1 MNEHLPMDKTG
12 EKPPNYMYNSHMPD
26 AYTSLTDPNLI
37 RQLMDGAIGV
47 LPTDTIYGIVT
58 KALNVHSV
66 DKLYEVRRR
75 PPEKPSIVLISSL
88 KDLDIFF
95 VEIPEIHKSFLENVW
110 PGKVSIIMDSPHP
123 DMAYLH
129 KGTDTIA
136 FRIPDYPELLQL
148 IDQVGPIIAPSA
160 NLEGQPPAKNIDAA
174 REYFGDSIDFYVDI
188 GDIAGEAST
197 VVKLEGENIKVL
209 RQGATPVETTVPR

>member
-1 MNEHLPMDKTG
+1 
-12 EKPPNYMYNSHMPD
+12 
-26 AYTSLTDPNLI
+26 
-37 RQLMDGAIGV
+37 
-47 LPTDTIYGIVT
+47 
-58 KALNVHSV
+58 
-66 DKLYEVRRR
+66 
-75 PPEKPSIVLISSL
+75 
-88 KDLDIFF
+88 
-95 VEIPEIHKSFLENVW
+95 
-110 PGKVSIIMDSPHP
+110 MDSPHP

-136 FRIPDYPELLQL
+136 FRIPDYPELLKL

-188 GDIAGEAST
+188 GNIAGEAST
-197 VVKLEGENIKVL
+197 VVKLEGENIKML